1 MISLREA
8 SACHVYH
15 HSLGLDRGERGDKMD
30 DLISEFVIESNE
42 NLDRLD
48 SELVKLE
55 LDPSSEDLL
64 SSIFRTI
71 HTIKGSCGFLG
82 FAKLEKVAHAGES
95 LLSLLRDDKI
105 SLTAELT
112 SGLLSMVDAIRAIL
126 GEIQSTGNDGHL
138 DYPDLRAN
146 LNRLQQ
152 FPQGTEN
159 KVPSDLQPVD
169 SSKKGRMPA
178 RKENDTTTKRGEL
191 SPPKEKTDGISPM
204 REESTDSPTA
214 QGASESKFGPVGG
227 NIGVMLVERG
237 LMNADALARARRDQL
252 EGDPRRIGEILVSMG
267 SVTQRDLQAT
277 LQIQDELRS
286 RGAGAETIRVDV
298 HVLDKL
304 MNLVGELVLT
314 RNQITQYSAGHS
326 DATLSSSTQKLN
338 LLTSELQ
345 EEVMKT
351 RMQPISNLFD
361 KFPRVVRDVA
371 MGCGKQVQIEME
383 GKETE
388 LDKSLLE
395 AIKDPLTHIVR
406 NSMDHGIEMPD
417 QRVASGKRPE
427 GHLKL
432 RACHEGG
439 QVVIEIS
446 DDGAGIDTARVKSRA
461 LERGLITPQQA
472 AHMSE
477 RELLNLIFLPGFSTA
492 EKVTSLSG
500 RGVGMDVVKTNI
512 DKVNGSVDLQS
523 NAGKGTTLKIKI
535 PLTVAIVRAV
545 IVRSAGKRFA
555 IPQVSIQELVRLD
568 GDRVRKDIELVH
580 GVPVYRKR
588 GKLLPVIYLSQEL
601 GLATDARSEC
611 EKNEAINIVVLQ
623 ADDQLFGLVVDE
635 INDSE
640 EIVVKPLGKQLKGI
654 KVFAGATIMGDGRVS
669 LILDVVGLAQSASIL
684 SGVRDRAL
692 AEKADEVL
700 EKEIEKHT
708 FLLFAGPDDSRMALP
723 LAIVARLEEF
733 PVSQVEKSG
742 NEWVIQ
748 YRGKILPLLR
758 LVRVLEERRVRVRQ
772 ALGLAEHASPLQV
785 LVCNDEGEAIGIVVE
800 RILDIVEDRAD
811 VKSPATRAGV
821 LYSVVINER
830 VTELLD
836 IPAIKRFSLENRGLQ
851 FEHAETSN

>member
-1 MISLREA
+1 
-8 SACHVYH
+8 
-15 HSLGLDRGERGDKMD
+15 MD
-30 DLISEFVIESNE
+30 DLINEFLIESNE

-95 LLSLLRDDKI
+95 LLSLLRDGKI

-112 SGLLSMVDAIRAIL
+112 SGLLSMVDAIRTIL
-126 GEIQSTGNDGHL
+126 SEIQASGQDGKK
-138 DYPDLRAN
+138 DYPELIEN
-146 LNRLQQ
+146 LNRLQHPGQ
-152 FPQGTEN
+152 KTET
-159 KVPSDLQPVD
+159 KVSREPKSAD
-169 SSKKGRMPA
+169 SSRKPQAAA
-178 RKENDTTTKRGEL
+178 RKEDDLAPTLRQSWQE
-191 SPPKEKTDGISPM
+191 SEPPPAATGKTDKKHRLIS
-204 REESTDSPTA
+204 
-214 QGASESKFGPVGG
+214 GKGG
-227 NIGVMLVERG
+227 GLLVERG
-237 LMNADALARARRDQL
+237 LVDPEVLARALKEQS
-252 EGDPRRIGEILVSMG
+252 EGDARRIGEILVSVG
-267 SVTQRDLQAT
+267 SVSQEDLQAAMRT
-277 LQIQDELRS
+277 QDES
-286 RGAGAETIRVDV
+286 RTNISAAETIRVDV
-298 HVLDKL
+298 HLLDRL

-314 RNQITQYSAGHS
+314 RNQIAQFSGGQS
-326 DATLSSSTQKLN
+326 DPILTSSTQQLN

-345 EEVMKT
+345 GEVMKT
-351 RMQPISNLFD
+351 RMQPISNVFD

-371 MGCGKQVQIEME
+371 KGCGKQVLIEME

-406 NSMDHGIEMPD
+406 NSVDHGFEMPD
-417 QRVASGKRPE
+417 KRVAKGKRPE

-439 QVVIEIS
+439 QVVIEIT
-446 DDGAGIDTARVKSRA
+446 DDGAGIDTVRVKNKA
-461 LERGLITPQQA
+461 LERGLITSQQA
-472 AHMSE
+472 SQMGD

-492 EKVTSLSG
+492 DKVTNLSG

-512 DKVNGSVDLQS
+512 DRVNGTVDLQS
-523 NAGKGTTLKIKI
+523 SPGKGTAIKIKI
-535 PLTVAIVRAV
+535 PLTLAIVRAV
-545 IVRSAGKRFA
+545 IVQAAGKRFA

-580 GVPVYRKR
+580 GVPVYRMR

-601 GLATDARSEC
+601 GLTTDARSEC

-623 ADDQLFGLVVDE
+623 ADDHLFGLVVDE

-692 AEKADEVL
+692 AEKADELL
-700 EKEIEKHT
+700 EKEIEKHS
-708 FLLFAGPDDSRMALP
+708 FLLFAGPGDSRMALP
-723 LAIVARLEEF
+723 LAILARLEEF
-733 PVSQVEKSG
+733 PASQVEKSG

-758 LVRVLEERRVRVRQ
+758 LARVLEERRVRVRQ
-772 ALGLAEHASPLQV
+772 ALSMADADSGPLQV
-785 LVCNDEGEAIGIVVE
+785 LVCNDEGETIGIVVD

-836 IPAIKRFSLENRGLQ
+836 IPAIKRFSLENRSLQ
-851 FEHAETSN
+851 IEHAEVSH